1 MSGSTAPFDPS
12 AGLRTGPAQGRPF
25 GGVAG
30 KSYRAPLDRP
40 ASAGLSAGPLRQGS
54 AQASTG
60 LRTGFDSTQDRP
72 AAVGGM
78 TAILAT
84 DCGSTT
90 TKAILIERVGGEYR
104 QTFRGEAPTTVEA
117 PFDDVTRGV
126 LNAIQE
132 VEELSGRKIL
142 EGEKILTPADGN
154 RGVDIYV
161 STSSAGGGLQM
172 MVAGVVIAMTAESAQ
187 RCALGAGAIV
197 MDVLASNDGRAAHE
211 KIERIR
217 HLRPDIILL
226 SGGTDGGTIS
236 HVVELAEY
244 IRAAD
249 PKPRL
254 GVGFKLPV
262 IFAGN
267 KDARGRIQEILGDR
281 TALVITDNIRP
292 VLERENLGPARHK
305 IHDLFLEH
313 VMAQAPGYGV
323 LIGWTGAP
331 IMPTPAAVGL
341 IMEKA
346 AKQQGL
352 NLLGVDIGGATTDVF
367 SVVDGQFTR
376 TVSANLGMSY
386 SISNVLAEAGL
397 EKIQRWLPLSLPEQ
411 DVRDRIRNK
420 MIRPTTIPQTQED
433 LALEQAVAR
442 EALRLALKQHKALAV
457 GLKGVQQERTIA
469 DAFEQEEGAKSLI
482 DLYRIDLII
491 GSGGIL
497 SHAPRRVQA
506 MMMMIDAY
514 QPLGLTALA
523 VDSIFMMP
531 HLGVLSQV
539 NEQAATEVFLKDC
552 LIPLGSCLA
561 AEGRAKAGEPCFAY
575 TIRFAGGREERGT
588 LRFGDLLPIEL
599 ALGEEADLYGEPS
612 RGFDLG
618 AGKGKAVALK
628 AKGGVVG
635 MILDARGRPLFLP
648 EEPSERAAQLRAWAK
663 AVNLYPA

>member
-1 MSGSTAPFDPS
+1 MSNVIP
-12 AGLRTGPAQGRPF
+12 AGLKRERE
-25 GGVAG
+25 
-30 KSYRAPLDRP
+30 
-40 ASAGLSAGPLRQGS
+40 
-54 AQASTG
+54 
-60 LRTGFDSTQDRP
+60 
-72 AAVGGM
+72 M

-90 TKAILIERVGGEYR
+90 TKAILIEKVGEEYR
-104 QTFRGEAPTTVEA
+104 QTFRGESPTTVEA

-132 VEELSGRKIL
+132 IEELSGRTIL
-142 EGEKILTPADGN
+142 DGEKILTPAEGD
-154 RGVDIYV
+154 RGVDLYV

-172 MVAGVVIAMTAESAQ
+172 MVAGVVMAMTAESAQ

-197 MDVLASNDGRAAHE
+197 MDVLAGNDGRPAHE

-217 HLRPDIILL
+217 VLRPDMILL
-226 SGGTDGGTIS
+226 SGGTDGGTVS

-254 GVGFKLPV
+254 GGSFKLPV

-267 KDARGRIQEILGDR
+267 KDARNRVQEILGDR
-281 TALVITDNIRP
+281 AALVMTDNIRP
-292 VLERENLGPARHK
+292 ILERENLGPARHT

-313 VMAQAPGYGV
+313 VMAQAPGYGK
-323 LIGWTGAP
+323 LMGWTGAP

-341 IMEKA
+341 IMEQA
-346 AKQQGL
+346 AKAQGL

-386 SISNVLAEAGL
+386 SVSNVLAEAGL
-397 EKIQRWLPLSLPEQ
+397 EKIERWLVESIAEQ
-411 DVRDRIRNK
+411 ELRNRIKNK
-420 MIRPTTIPQTQED
+420 MIRPTTIPHSLPD
-433 LALEQAVAR
+433 LALEQAISR
-442 EALRLALKQHKALAV
+442 EALRLAFDQHKALAV
-457 GLKGVQQERTIA
+457 SLKGVQQERTIA
-469 DAFEQEEGAKSLI
+469 DAFEQEEGGKSLI

-514 QPLGLTALA
+514 QPLGLTQLA

-539 NEQAATEVFLKDC
+539 NERAATEVFMKDC
-552 LIPLGSCLA
+552 LVPLGSCLA
-561 AEGRAKAGEPCFAY
+561 AEGKARRGDPCFAY
-575 TIRFAGGREERGT
+575 TVRCADGRHAQGT
-588 LRFGDLLPIEL
+588 LRFGEILRLDLPPGAEAEL
-599 ALGEEADLYGEPS
+599 QAEPS
-612 RGFDLG
+612 KGFDLG
-618 AGKGKAVALK
+618 AGKGRPVSLRAN
-628 AKGGVVG
+628 GGVVG
-635 MILDARGRPLFLP
+635 LVLDARGRPLFMS
-648 EEPSERAAQLRAWAK
+648 EDASERAAQLRAWA
-663 AVNLYPA
+663 AAMDLYPEG

>member
-1 MSGSTAPFDPS
+1 MS
-12 AGLRTGPAQGRPF
+12 REMR
-25 GGVAG
+25 
-30 KSYRAPLDRP
+30 
-40 ASAGLSAGPLRQGS
+40 
-54 AQASTG
+54 
-60 LRTGFDSTQDRP
+60 
-72 AAVGGM
+72 
-78 TAILAT
+78 AILAT

-90 TKAILIERVGGEYR
+90 TKAILIEQIGGEYR

-117 PFDDVTRGV
+117 PFEDVTRGV

-132 VEELSGRKIL
+132 VEELSGRTIL
-142 EGEKILTPADGN
+142 DGETILTPAEDR
-154 RGVDIYV
+154 RGVDLYV

-172 MVAGVVIAMTAESAQ
+172 VVGGVVMAMTAESAQ

-197 MDVLASNDGRAAHE
+197 MDVLASNDGRAGHE

-217 HLRPDIILL
+217 HLRPDMILL
-226 SGGTDGGTIS
+226 SGGTDGGTVS

-254 GVGFKLPV
+254 GGGYRLPV

-267 KDARGRIQEILGDR
+267 RDARGRIEEILGDR
-281 TALVITDNIRP
+281 AALVVTENIRP
-292 VLERENLGPARHK
+292 VLERENLVPARTK

-313 VMAQAPGYGV
+313 VMAQAPGYAV

-346 AKQQGL
+346 ARQQGL
-352 NLLGVDIGGATTDVF
+352 SLLGVDIGGATTDVF

-386 SISNVLAEAGL
+386 SISNVLVEAGL
-397 EKIQRWLPLSLPEQ
+397 EQIQRWVTVALDEQ
-411 DVRDRIRNK
+411 DLRDRIKNK
-420 MIRPTTIPQTQED
+420 MIRPTTIPQTQES

-442 EALRLALKQHKALAV
+442 EALRLAFEQHRMLAV
-457 GLKGVQQERTIA
+457 GLKGVQQERTIG
-469 DAFEQEEGAKSLI
+469 DVFEQEETGKSLI

-497 SHAPRRVQA
+497 SHAPRRVQS
-506 MMMMIDAY
+506 MMMLIDAY
-514 QPLGLTALA
+514 QPLGLTRLA

-539 NEQAATEVFLKDC
+539 NERAATEVFLKDC
-552 LIPLGSCLA
+552 LVPLGSCLA
-561 AEGRAKAGEPCFAY
+561 AEGEGEPGEPCFAY
-575 TIRFAGGREERGT
+575 RLRLPDGRREEGQ
-588 LRFGDLLPIEL
+588 LRFGQLLRLEL
-599 ALGEEADLYGEPS
+599 DPGEEADLEAEPS
-612 RGFDLG
+612 KGFDLG
-618 AGKGKAVALK
+618 SGRGSAVAAK
-628 AKGGVVG
+628 AAGGVVG
-635 MILDARGRPLFLP
+635 LILDGRGRPLRLLDDP
-648 EEPSERAAQLRAWAK
+648 IARAAQLRAWAK
-663 AVNLYPA
+663 AVNLYPD